1 MITVYGQ
8 KIVISGQM
16 DVSVKSASD
25 GYSDWSE
32 GPSLIAIRGDD
43 LPGNEYRLGTR
54 EYDWHHHLRG
64 QVFCVEAG
72 LIHVTTANGAWLLPP
87 HRAGWIPP
95 NVPHKVRV
103 SGAVSG
109 WTLFLAP
116 QVCHDFQEQPC
127 VIGISDVLRVLVSR
141 AVEWSKDVSL
151 APEQERIAAVIRDE
165 IYQARHEA
173 LYLPMPSDVRL
184 QKIAH
189 ALLETPG
196 STRTLEDWASFA
208 AMSPRT
214 LSRLIV
220 AETGLTFAQWRQQ
233 AQLTHGLDMLARGIS
248 VAVVSDELGYASPS
262 NFIAMFKK
270 AFGASPARYFG
281 RPRHRPWA
289 TRLGGV
295 R

>member
-1 MITVYGQ
+1 MNVT
-8 KIVISGQM
+8 
-16 DVSVKSASD
+16 VKSPSD
-25 GYSDWSE
+25 GYSDWND

-87 HRAGWIPP
+87 HRAGWMPP

-103 SGAVSG
+103 SGALSG

-116 QVCHDFQEQPC
+116 QMCNDFQEQPC
-127 VIGISDVLRVLVSR
+127 VIGISEVLRALASR
-141 AVEWSKDVSL
+141 AVEWNKDVLLS
-151 APEQERIAAVIRDE
+151 PEQERIAAVIRDE
-165 IYQARHEA
+165 IRQARHEA
-173 LYLPMPSDVRL
+173 LHLPMPSDSRL
-184 QKIAH
+184 KKIAY
-189 ALLETPG
+189 ALLEAPG
-196 STRTLEDWASFA
+196 TTRTLEDWASLA

-214 LSRLIV
+214 LRRLIV

-248 VAVVSDELGYASPS
+248 VAEVSDELGYASPS
-262 NFIAMFKK
+262 NFIAMFKR

-281 RPRHRPWA
+281 RTPHRSPA
-289 TRLGGV
+289 TRLGRG

>member
-1 MITVYGQ
+1 MNVT
-8 KIVISGQM
+8 
-16 DVSVKSASD
+16 VKSPSD
-25 GYSDWSE
+25 GYSDWNE

-72 LIHVTTANGAWLLPP
+72 LVHVTTANGAWLLPP
-87 HRAGWIPP
+87 HRAGWMPP

-103 SGAVSG
+103 SGALSG

-116 QVCHDFQEQPC
+116 QMCNDFQEQPC
-127 VIGISDVLRVLVSR
+127 VIGISEVLRALASR
-141 AVEWSKDVSL
+141 AVEWNKDVLLS
-151 APEQERIAAVIRDE
+151 PEQERIAAVIRDE
-165 IYQARHEA
+165 IRQARHEA
-173 LYLPMPSDVRL
+173 LHLPMPSDSRL
-184 QKIAH
+184 KKIAY
-189 ALLETPG
+189 ALVEAPG
-196 STRTLEDWASFA
+196 TTRTLEDWASLA

-214 LSRLIV
+214 LRRLIV

-248 VAVVSDELGYASPS
+248 VAEVSDELGYASPS
-262 NFIAMFKK
+262 NFIAMFKR

-281 RPRHRPWA
+281 RTPHRSPA
-289 TRLGGV
+289 TRLGRG